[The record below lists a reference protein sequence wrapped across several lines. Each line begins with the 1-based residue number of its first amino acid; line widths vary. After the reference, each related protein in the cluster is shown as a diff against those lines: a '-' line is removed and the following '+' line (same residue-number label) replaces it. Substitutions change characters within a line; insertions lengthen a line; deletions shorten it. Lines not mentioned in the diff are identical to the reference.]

1 MKRATILCCI
11 AAALLIPLFPAAGP
25 LSAAEKAPRMDVVFL
40 VDTTGSMGDEIGVV
54 KKSLVDMIA
63 EIEGGTPRP
72 DVRFGLVIYRD
83 RGDDYVTKLFK
94 LTDDTDSVI
103 KEVNAIEASGGG
115 DEPESVNEALHVT
128 INDMNWDLDIN
139 TEKTIFLIG
148 DAPPNVYENDY
159 TWEKEVKA
167 ALKKE
172 IIINTI
178 GASGLSAEG
187 VDTFTKIAKGSEG
200 TFQYLTYKGEYVTDS
215 GKTETVMVAGG
226 DYYAMDDKKDEG
238 FWKLGAG
245 RAEEKGLASKVP
257 APSTVPAPS
266 PTGDTPG
273 IESTGRGYD
282 STVAIVDNNLD
293 SVLVSGMKQKMIEK
307 GVTYGERI
315 RHEVLWTGITDYLLE
330 DREFTATSAE
340 ELKKVAKELG
350 IDYAKLG
357 PVDFKKKSVI
367 GIAADGNRGFAGLT
381 AKDVTLDKD
390 TITVTLIGSPG
401 KIAARP
407 VIMLLVPKQKT
418 LVADWYFVK

>member
-1 MKRATILCCI
+1 MKRATTLCI
-11 AAALLIPLFPAAGP
+11 AASLLIPLFLAAVP
-25 LSAAEKAPRMDVVFL
+25 LLAAQKAPRMDVVFL

-83 RGDDYVTKLFK
+83 RGDDYVTRIFK
-94 LTDDTDSVI
+94 LTDDTDAVI

-128 INDMNWDLDIN
+128 INDMNWDRDVN

-159 TWEKEVKA
+159 TWESETKA

-215 GKTETVMVAGG
+215 GETETVMVAGG
-226 DYYAMDDKKDEG
+226 DYYAMDEKKDEG
-238 FWKLGAG
+238 LWKLGAG

-257 APSTVPAPS
+257 APSTTP
-266 PTGDTPG
+266 DTPG
-273 IESTGRGYD
+273 LEGTGRGYD
-282 STVAIVDNNLD
+282 SSVAIVDNNLD

-307 GVTYGERI
+307 GVTYGEPI
-315 RHEVLWTGITDYLLE
+315 GYDVLWTGMTDYLLE

-340 ELKKVAKELG
+340 ELKKIANELG

-357 PVDFKKKSVI
+357 HVDFKKKSVI

-381 AKDVTLDKD
+381 AKDVRLDKD
-390 TITVTLIGSPG
+390 TITVTLVGMPG

-407 VIMLLVPKQKT
+407 VIILVVPRQET